1 MTSSTSDRTPRLIGM
16 AAATGGPQ
24 ALAKILGELPPE
36 FAAPIL
42 VVMSMRADFLRP
54 FGAWLGDR
62 CLLKVMIAEDGHMPE
77 PGKVYLAS
85 GDPHI
90 MVIEKGCI
98 RLEPGGTNLQPK
110 DALFRS
116 MARGSGQGAIAVI
129 LTGMGR
135 DGTEGMKEVR
145 DSGGYTIAQDES
157 TSMVYSMPRFA
168 VEINAACESLPIEEI
183 TPRLL
188 DLVAFGSPSPKLGVI
203 P

>member
-1 MTSSTSDRTPRLIGM
+1 MTLSTSNRTPRLIGM
-16 AAATGGPQ
+16 VAGAGGLQ
-24 ALAKILGELPPE
+24 ALAKILGRLPQE
-36 FAAPIL
+36 FATPIL
-42 VVMSMRADFLRP
+42 VVMSMRADFVQP
-54 FGAWLGDR
+54 IVAWLGDR
-62 CLLKVMIAEDGHMPE
+62 CLLEISVAEDGHVPE

-85 GDPHI
+85 DDPQ

-135 DGTEGMKEVR
+135 DGAEGMKEVR

-183 TPRLL
+183 TPRLV
-188 DLVAFGSPSPKLGVI
+188 DLVAFGSPSPKLEVI